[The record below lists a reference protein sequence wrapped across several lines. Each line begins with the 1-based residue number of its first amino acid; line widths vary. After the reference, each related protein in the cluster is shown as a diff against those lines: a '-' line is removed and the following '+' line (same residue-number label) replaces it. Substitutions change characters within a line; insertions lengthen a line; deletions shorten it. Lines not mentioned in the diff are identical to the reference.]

1 MLNSFQQGEDI
12 MRRKELEQVRLIV
25 KLLNMLRGM
34 KGMEPL
40 SYKEEIWKK
49 RAWNGKK
56 RQHKNRL
63 LTFRKGLKNKP
74 DII

>member
-1 MLNSFQQGEDI
+1 

-40 SYKEEIWKK
+40 SYKEEIWKMEIK
-49 RAWNGKK
+49 S
-56 RQHKNRL
+56 L
-63 LTFRKGLKNKP
+63 ERKEETA
-74 DII
+74 

>member
-1 MLNSFQQGEDI
+1 MLNAFQQGEDI

-40 SYKEEIWKK
+40 SYKEEIWKME
-49 RAWNGKK
+49 KK
-56 RQHKNRL
+56 SL
-63 LTFRKGLKNKP
+63 ERKEETA
-74 DII
+74 